1 MTGGRPVSQVGE
13 FELIRSISNL
23 IASSRVKSSG
33 VLLEAGDD
41 TATWHPRP
49 GRAVALTTDVLVEG
63 VPTGPIGRRRGRSG
77 IGRWR

>member
-41 TATWHPRP
+41 TAIWQP
-49 GRAVALTTDVLVEG
+49 
-63 VPTGPIGRRRGRSG
+63 
-77 IGRWR
+77 